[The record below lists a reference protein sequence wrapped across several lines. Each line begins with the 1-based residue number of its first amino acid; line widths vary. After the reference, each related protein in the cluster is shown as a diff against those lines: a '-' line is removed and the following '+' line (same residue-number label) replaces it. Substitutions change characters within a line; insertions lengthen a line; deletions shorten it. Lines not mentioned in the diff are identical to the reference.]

1 MQGGTAIPKNAD
13 MDEYT
18 TPGNYYCN
26 LNTIAGTLVN
36 CPFKRA
42 FILKVSYSAG
52 VELPSQ
58 TYIEYDSGKIAYRV
72 KPSSTS
78 DTWQQY
84 VYFSDDATLLGQ
96 TITYSSHTIPANGT
110 MTIEEGGNTFYQL
123 VILRGTMASGYNAI
137 LLTGYSPGTKTR
149 YFYKV
154 LDNGDAVDISI
165 SNTSFVMTNKSSN
178 NSLNARIF
186 RLYGNAPTVSVS

>member
-1 MQGGTAIPKNAD
+1 MHYCGTGCAHAPENYCRVLCMYSNENLTNDSIQVAYPVLSSKIYMRKYGN
-13 MDEYT
+13 
-18 TPGNYYCN
+18 PGIW
-26 LNTIAGTLVN
+26 TEWI
-36 CPFKRA
+36 
-42 FILKVSYSAG
+42 I
-52 VELPSQ
+52 
-58 TYIEYDSGKIAYRV
+58 
-72 KPSSTS
+72 
-78 DTWQQY
+78 
-84 VYFSDDATLLGQ
+84 FSDDATVLGQ

-137 LLTGYSPGTKTR
+137 LLTGYSPGTNTR

-178 NSLNARIF
+178 NALNARIF